1 MNLKY
6 TISLLSLIILG
17 ACGPLGAHSSIA
29 KAHIALEAAEAAN
42 AERYAVYEYRSA
54 QLYIKKAKEEEGYS
68 SFQEAIDF
76 ARKATELANKAR
88 GRALQNKRVKPRTL
102 QEIQRSKMAPSTVNA
117 PSTTGQAPAPAPA
130 PALVPP
136 PRPSAPAPAPV
147 N

>member
-54 QLYIKKAKEEEGYS
+54 QLYIRKAKEEEGYS

-76 ARKATELANKAR
+76 AKKATEFANKAR
-88 GRALQNKRVKPRTL
+88 GRALQNKKVKPRTF
-102 QEIQRSKMAPSTVNA
+102 QEIQRSKIAPSGARA
-117 PSTTGQAPAPAPA
+117 PAPAVQAPAPAPG
-130 PALVPP
+130 LVPP
-136 PRPSAPAPAPV
+136 PRPAAPAAPAPV

>member
-6 TISLLSLIILG
+6 TISLLLLIILG

-54 QLYIKKAKEEEGYS
+54 QLYIRKAKEEEGYS

-76 ARKATELANKAR
+76 AKKATELANKAR

-102 QEIQRSKMAPSTVNA
+102 QEIQRSKIAPSGTSA
-117 PSTTGQAPAPAPA
+117 PAPTGQPPAPA

-136 PRPSAPAPAPV
+136 PRPTAPV
-147 N
+147 APPPVN